1 MPLHV
6 VRMNEI
12 TQIFAVTDRL
22 GIHREAIEI
31 PLSPESPGRVTRTP
45 AGKFQIV
52 VDADVPLVDWL
63 PTLEAELTNLLG
75 AQ

>member
-12 TQIFAVTDRL
+12 NQVFAVTDRL

-31 PLSPESPGRVTRTP
+31 PLSPENPGRVTKT
-45 AGKFQIV
+45 AGGKFLIV
-52 VDADVPLVDWL
+52 VDAEVPLAEWAR
-63 PTLEAELTNLLG
+63 TLEVELTKLLAAG
-75 AQ
+75 

>member
-1 MPLHV
+1 MALQI

-12 TQIFAVTDRL
+12 NQIFAVTDRL

-31 PLSPESPGRVTRTP
+31 PLSPESPGRVSRTP

-52 VDADVPLVDWL
+52 VDADVPLAEWVR
-63 PTLEAELTNLLG
+63 TLEAELTTLLG
-75 AQ
+75 SP

>member
-1 MPLHV
+1 MPLQV

-12 TQIFAVTDRL
+12 NQILAVTDRL

-52 VDADVPLVDWL
+52 VDAEVPLAEWVV
-63 PTLEAELTNLLG
+63 TMEAELARLLG
-75 AQ
+75 AR

>member
-1 MPLHV
+1 MPLQI

-12 TQIFAVTDRL
+12 NQIFSVTDRL

-31 PLSPESPGRVTRTP
+31 PLSPEHPGRVTRTP
-45 AGKFQIV
+45 AGTFQIV

-63 PTLEAELTNLLG
+63 PTLEAELTRLLNAG
-75 AQ
+75 

>member
-12 TQIFAVTDRL
+12 NQIFAVTDRL

-52 VDADVPLVDWL
+52 VDAEVPLAEWVH
-63 PTLEAELTNLLG
+63 TLEADLTRLLG
-75 AQ
+75 SR

>member
-1 MPLHV
+1 MALQI

-12 TQIFAVTDRL
+12 NQIFAVTDRL

-52 VDADVPLVDWL
+52 VDADVPLSEWVR
-63 PTLEAELTNLLG
+63 TMEAELANLLG
-75 AQ
+75 SR

>member
-12 TQIFAVTDRL
+12 NQVFAVTDRL

-31 PLSPESPGRVTRTP
+31 PLSPENPGRVTRT
-45 AGKFQIV
+45 AGGKFLIV
-52 VDADVPLVDWL
+52 VDSEVPTAEWVR
-63 PTLEAELTNLLG
+63 TLEAELTRLLAG
-75 AQ
+75 